1 MRVISGTAGGRK
13 LSAPK
18 STHTRPTTDK
28 VKQAIFNVLGYI
40 DEDSK
45 VLDLYAGTGGIGIE
59 FLSRGAKESVFV
71 DNNLE
76 SVRYIKDNVNNCK
89 FNDVSRVYKQDVIR
103 AIYILYQNGE
113 KFDYIF
119 LDPPYE
125 KGHVKEILDLIEQM
139 DILNENGIIIAE
151 HEKKFNVDE
160 YEMLELT
167 TRKEYGDIAVSF
179 LEKI

>member
-1 MRVISGTAGGRK
+1 MRVISGKAGGRK

-76 SVRYIKDNVNNCK
+76 SVRYIKDNVENCK

-103 AIYILYQNGE
+103 AINILYQNGE